1 MDGLNFRREGNS
13 YLVLLP
19 RTALGS
25 QGRIRETDPAQ
36 LKKELASNES
46 FISFVSVQ
54 LPYTAGGNVNGA
66 AALGNSLA
74 VPQMIK
80 HTFTI

>member
-1 MDGLNFRREGNS
+1 M
-13 YLVLLP
+13 LLP

-54 LPYTAGGNVNGA
+54 LPYTAGGN
-66 AALGNSLA
+66 
-74 VPQMIK
+74 IK
-80 HTFTI
+80 WHIHVTARAHSAYRNYAYFGHEILKNY